1 MSELKPVIEWL
12 KELPDGYR
20 ERAIAQLAVAPNYPS
35 TKAFAIYTVRW
46 ARSNEGGD
54 FWDAVDDAWRCPY
67 EYAYPPIPDD
77 GGPGCKPKRDMRYVA
92 KIIMNPNGQYDRIW
106 ILKTCHGRWV
116 SEASHAYSS
125 NKSAKRGLVRFLKR
139 LGVDENAVRWEGE
152 E

>member
-77 GGPGCKPKRDMRYVA
+77 GGPGCKPKRDMRYVVE
-92 KIIMNPNGQYDRIW
+92 IW
-106 ILKTCHGRWV
+106 GNYPRLWQWNLCENNQVIAESGVYYTSKH
-116 SEASHAYSS
+116 
-125 NKSAKRGLVRFLKR
+125 SAKRGLIRFLKR

-152 E
+152 

>member
-20 ERAIAQLAVAPNYPS
+20 ERAIAQYDGEVADCKKQEAVGMYAYWS
-35 TKAFAIYTVRW
+35 ETKEGASFW
-46 ARSNEGGD
+46 AEVSI
-54 FWDAVDDAWRCPY
+54 AWQSPGQY
-67 EYAYPPIPDD
+67 DYPPIPDD

-125 NKSAKRGLVRFLKR
+125 NKSAKRGLFRFLKR

-152 E
+152 D